1 VSDTPRSGAY
11 AFPALIVL
19 GILNHTVLAGSRVTI
34 ALYALSLG
42 ASAFVVGM
50 LIGLYAFLPML
61 LGVSAGRLCDRIGVR
76 KPMLVGSCGV
86 AIAAVLPCL
95 MPGLGPLFATTALL
109 GVSFMLFQVATQNA
123 TGMFGPAS
131 ERAKHFSWLA
141 LGYSISGFCGPL
153 ISGLMIDNASF
164 TATFAL
170 LAVLPLIPV
179 AVLARDVLKLPGPH
193 AATADRRAGG
203 IAQLFRNRHLRR
215 VFLVNALMAVAW
227 DLHSFFVPIYGATI
241 GLSASRI
248 GVILAAF
255 AAATFTV
262 RLFMARIARRFS
274 EFQVLTGALFVSA
287 IAYALFPFVKDVG
300 ALMALS
306 FTLGLAL
313 GSGQPM
319 VMSLLHSIAP
329 AGRVG
334 EAVGVRMAIINAS
347 TFAMPLL
354 FGAVGSTLGLAPV
367 FWTIG
372 AALAGGGF
380 LARRP

>member
-1 VSDTPRSGAY
+1 VSEPRRSRAY

-19 GILNHTVLAGSRVTI
+19 GILNHTVLTGSRVTVS
-34 ALYALSLG
+34 LYALSLG
-42 ASAFVVGM
+42 SSAFVVGI

-61 LGVSAGRLCDRIGVR
+61 LGVHAGRLCDRIGVR
-76 KPMLVGSCGV
+76 KPMLAGSCGIAV
-86 AIAAVLPCL
+86 AAALPAF
-95 MPGLGPLFATTALL
+95 MSGIGPLFVTTALL

-123 TGMFGPAS
+123 TGMFGRGS

-141 LGYSISGFCGPL
+141 LGYSVSGFCGPL
-153 ISGLMIDNASF
+153 LSGLMIDNASF

-170 LAVLPLIPV
+170 LALLPLIPV
-179 AVLARDVLKLPGPH
+179 AVLSRNILWLPGPDPVP
-193 AATADRRAGG
+193 AGSVSGG
-203 IAQLFRNRHLRR
+203 IAELFRNRHLRR
-215 VFLVNALMAVAW
+215 VFIVNALLAVAW

-255 AAATFTV
+255 AAATFIV
-262 RLFMARIARRFS
+262 RLFMAPIARRFS
-274 EFQVLTGALFVSA
+274 EFQVLAAALFVAA
-287 IAYALFPFVKDVG
+287 IAYALFPLVREVG
-300 ALMALS
+300 PLMALS

-313 GSGQPM
+313 GSAQPM

-329 AGRVG
+329 AGRMG
-334 EAVGVRMAIINAS
+334 EAVGVRMSIINAS

-372 AALAGGGF
+372 AALAGGGIF
-380 LARRP
+380 ARRR